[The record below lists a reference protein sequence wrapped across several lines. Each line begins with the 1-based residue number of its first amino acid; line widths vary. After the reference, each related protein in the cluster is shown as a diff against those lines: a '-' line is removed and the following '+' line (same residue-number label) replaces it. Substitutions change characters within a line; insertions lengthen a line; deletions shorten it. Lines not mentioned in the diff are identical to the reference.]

1 MAGISGKRMCRKLI
15 YGVGVNDSP
24 YPTEPDK
31 TVNGRTIN
39 SRKCPYFVL
48 WKGILRRCYTSSVN
62 ENPTYIGCTVDERW
76 HSFMAFKTWMENQKQ
91 HVLWL
96 EESDLPVKERKI
108 KFQLDKDLL
117 GNGKLYSP
125 DTCVLIPSTLNSVLS
140 HQRDSTKNLPLGV
153 GWVASRLKYRSYIM
167 IDNKYKSLG
176 YYENVSVAHKAWQN
190 AKCTN
195 ILRLLEGYE
204 DQPYADQRIVQ
215 SLRKVVN
222 NIYKDIENSRETL
235 NFRGGL

>member
-1 MAGISGKRMCRKLI
+1 
-15 YGVGVNDSP
+15 
-24 YPTEPDK
+24 
-31 TVNGRTIN
+31 
-39 SRKCPYFVL
+39 
-48 WKGILRRCYTSSVN
+48 
-62 ENPTYIGCTVDERW
+62 
-76 HSFMAFKTWMENQKQ
+76 MENQKQ

-117 GNGKLYSP
+117 GNGKLYSA

-153 GWVASRLKYRSYIM
+153 SWVESRLKYRAYIM

-195 ILRLLEGYE
+195 ILRLLEDYK
-204 DQPYADQRIVQ
+204 DQPYSDQRVVQ

-222 NIYKDIENSRETL
+222 NIFKDIENSRETL
-235 NFRGGL
+235 NFRCGL